1 MLYAYYKYFL
11 MRVLKLHM
19 KVITTNRRIP
29 LGDDDNTQNNEPSLV
44 FRNEWGTS
52 TSDLRFKGKLTVG
65 RFHLT
70 DYFIVQYMKLLHG
83 IEIPDSWVSSCFTN
97 ISCTDTR
104 KVMYME
110 CCDMLS
116 KDTMNEIRKAVK
128 SPSVGVK
135 IYRSGK
141 YVTKIEFTE
150 ERNEMTL
157 NQS

>member
-1 MLYAYYKYFL
+1 
-11 MRVLKLHM
+11 MRALKLHM
-19 KVITTNRRIP
+19 KVMTTNRRIP
-29 LGDDDNTQNNEPSLV
+29 LADDDNMQNNQTSLV
-44 FRNEWGTS
+44 FRNEWEAS
-52 TSDLRFKGKLTVG
+52 TSDLMFKGKLTVG

-70 DYFIVQYMKLLHG
+70 DYFIVQYLKLLHG

-110 CCDMLS
+110 GCDILS
-116 KDTMNEIRKAVK
+116 KHTMNEIRKVVK
-128 SPSVGVK
+128 SPPDKVK

-150 ERNEMTL
+150 
-157 NQS
+157 

>member
-1 MLYAYYKYFL
+1 M
-11 MRVLKLHM
+11 
-19 KVITTNRRIP
+19 
-29 LGDDDNTQNNEPSLV
+29 QNNQTSLV
-44 FRNEWGTS
+44 FRNEWKAS
-52 TSDLRFKGKLTVG
+52 TSDLMFKGKLTVG
-65 RFHLT
+65 QFHLT

-110 CCDMLS
+110 GCDMLS

-135 IYRSGK
+135 IYRSGVRIVK
-141 YVTKIEFTE
+141 MEVMEK
-150 ERNEMTL
+150 
-157 NQS
+157 